1 MKQQKKNS
9 VTVIIT
15 SDKTYKNIETK
26 KGYKETD
33 ILGGVDPY
41 GASKSSADI
50 AVNSYIK
57 SFFDD
62 LNNNKTI
69 GVARA
74 QILLAVVIGL

>member
-1 MKQQKKNS
+1 MFEATKKNS

-50 AVNSYIK
+50 ACKLLYKI
-57 SFFDD
+57 FF
-62 LNNNKTI
+62 
-69 GVARA
+69 
-74 QILLAVVIGL
+74 

>member
-41 GASKSSADI
+41 SGSKASADI
-50 AVNSYIK
+50 AVNSYKI
-57 SFFDD
+57 FF
-62 LNNNKTI
+62 
-69 GVARA
+69 
-74 QILLAVVIGL
+74 